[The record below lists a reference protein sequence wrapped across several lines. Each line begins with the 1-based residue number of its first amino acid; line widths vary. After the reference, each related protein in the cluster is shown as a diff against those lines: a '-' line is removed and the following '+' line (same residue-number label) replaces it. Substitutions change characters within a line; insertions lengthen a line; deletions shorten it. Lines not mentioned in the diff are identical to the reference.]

1 MSDILFEMDDS
12 YCLGMM
18 LQVPDRSFLFA
29 LFDKAE
35 AQKASLNIQSIEDQR
50 KSICENFAVSV
61 FAQADD
67 EDRAGNSSMETA
79 RAFYASSI
87 FFDVLEQFDPDLEV
101 DIAEKRKYAKWRSAE
116 IMKSIKEGRAPAPPS
131 PVS

>member
-1 MSDILFEMDDS
+1 MV
-12 YCLGMM
+12 

-35 AQKASLNIQSIEDQR
+35 ALKASLNIQGIEDQR
-50 KSICENFAVSV
+50 KSICESFALSV

-79 RAFYASSI
+79 KAFYAASI
-87 FFDVLEQFDPDLEV
+87 FFDVLEQFDPELEA
-101 DIAEKRKYAKWRSAE
+101 DIAEKRKYAKYRSSD
-116 IMKSIKEGRAPAPPS
+116 IMKSIKEGRTTAPPS
-131 PVS
+131 QVSCISRHD